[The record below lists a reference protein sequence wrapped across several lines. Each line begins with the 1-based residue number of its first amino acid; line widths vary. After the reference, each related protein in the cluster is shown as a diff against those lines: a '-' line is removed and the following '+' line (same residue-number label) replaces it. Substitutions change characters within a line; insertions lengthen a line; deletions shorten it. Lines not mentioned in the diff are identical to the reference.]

1 MTRRVVVKFGG
12 AELSTGS
19 MVRKA
24 AETVKESG
32 YEEVVVVVS
41 AMGKTTDN
49 LLSYLSDIGHISD
62 IDYSDIVGMGE
73 RISARLFCSTLK
85 LLGVKSTYFDP
96 QQERWPII
104 TDSNFRNAKP
114 DITETR
120 KRLQKNLEP
129 LLRDC
134 IPVVCGFLGKDKEGH
149 ITTFGRGGSDTTAT
163 LIGNCLN
170 ADEIILVKD
179 TKGVLSADPKIIP
192 NAKPLHSLT
201 VEEMF
206 SLAYGGAKIV
216 RPEALKYKLS
226 RQTLRVVNFS
236 SGKLSSEGTEII
248 GVFKF
253 NPMEVKSHR
262 GLTAIT
268 LIGDINSENLG
279 RLFSALGKGEIFGV
293 STGGSSLSVF
303 IKVEV
308 SSDVVRCLHDLGCFK
323 AVSSRESVS
332 AIELVNP
339 DFIDS
344 PGWIAKISRLLA
356 IKGINII
363 EMTTSKAAINVF
375 VDEKRLDETLKA
387 IRDLV
392 ET

>member
-12 AELSTGS
+12 AELSTS
-19 MVRKA
+19 NMVRKA
-24 AETVKESG
+24 AEMVKESG

-49 LLSYLSDIGHISD
+49 LIGCLSEIGGISD
-62 IDYSDIVGMGE
+62 IDYSDIVAMGE

-120 KRLQKNLEP
+120 KRLKKNLEP
-129 LLRDC
+129 ILRDC
-134 IPVVCGFLGKDKEGH
+134 IPVVCGFLGKDKEGR
-149 ITTFGRGGSDTTAT
+149 ITTLGRGGSDTTAT

-179 TKGVLSADPKIIP
+179 TKGVLSADPKIVP
-192 NAKPLHSLT
+192 NAKPLSKLT

-206 SLAYGGAKIV
+206 SLAYGGAKIIC
-216 RPEALKYKLS
+216 PEALKYKLP
-226 RQTLRVVNFS
+226 RQALKVVNFS
-236 SGKLSSEGTEII
+236 SGKLSSEGTEIF

-253 NPMEVKSHR
+253 NPTEIKSYH

-268 LIGDINSENLG
+268 LIGEISSENLG
-279 RLFSALGKGEIFGV
+279 RLFSALGKRKIFGV
-293 STGGSSLSVF
+293 STGGTSLSVF
-303 IKVEV
+303 TKVGASSNVV
-308 SSDVVRCLHDLGCFK
+308 SCLHDLGCFK
-323 AVSSRESVS
+323 AVSSRENVG

-344 PGWIAKISRLLA
+344 PGWIAKISRALTN
-356 IKGINII
+356 KGINII
-363 EMTTSKAAINVF
+363 EMTTSKATINVF
-375 VDEKRLDETLKA
+375 VDEKELDEALA
-387 IRDLV
+387 AVGDFI

>member
-1 MTRRVVVKFGG
+1 MTRRAIVKFGG
-12 AELSTGS
+12 AELSTS
-19 MVRKA
+19 RMVRKA
-24 AETVKESG
+24 AEMVKESG
-32 YEEVVVVVS
+32 YKEIVVVVS
-41 AMGKTTDN
+41 AMGKTTDK

-104 TDSNFRNAKP
+104 TNSNFKNAKP
-114 DITETR
+114 DIIETR
-120 KRLQKNLEP
+120 KRLKKNLEP
-129 LLRDC
+129 LLKDC
-134 IPVVCGFLGKDKEGH
+134 IPVVCGFLGRDKEGH
-149 ITTFGRGGSDTTAT
+149 ITTLGRGGSDTTAT

-179 TKGVLSADPKIIP
+179 TKGVLSADPKIVP

-206 SLAYGGAKIV
+206 SLAHGGAKIIH
-216 RPEALKYKLS
+216 PEALRYKLP
-226 RQTLRVVNFS
+226 RQKLRVVNFS
-236 SGKLSSEGTEII
+236 SGKLSSEGTEIT

-268 LIGDINSENLG
+268 LIGDITSENLS
-279 RLFSALGKGEIFGV
+279 RLFSTIGKREIFGI
-293 STGGSSLSVF
+293 STGGNSLSVF
-303 IKVEV
+303 MKVKTP
-308 SSDVVRCLHDLGCFK
+308 SDVVRRLHNLGCFK
-323 AVSSRESVS
+323 AISSRDSVS
-332 AIELVNP
+332 VMELVNP

-344 PGWIAKISRLLA
+344 PGYIAKISRLLA
-356 IKGINII
+356 DKGINII
-363 EMTTSKAAINVF
+363 EMTTSKAAINIF
-375 VDEKRLDETLKA
+375 VDEKRLDEALKA
-387 IRDLV
+387 ISDLV
-392 ET
+392 EA